1 MSSQQE
7 SQLTPQDLRL
17 LLAQQQQRVLA
28 QQEHTSEAS
37 SIAMMNNSLYNNNT
51 KDMSGAELVTL
62 AQNLAW
68 QNSEL
73 REANGLLQ
81 NLLTASVGREADL
94 RRHLQT
100 YQDYILRLEAALSM
114 MQATT
119 NTITAT
125 HHQQMDAATLQL
137 LIAAEQQKASLEKL
151 PSGPPSSSST
161 RK

>member
-7 SQLTPQDLRL
+7 SPLTPQDLRL
-17 LLAQQQQRVLA
+17 LLAQQQHRLA
-28 QQEHTSEAS
+28 QQHTSEVS
-37 SIAMMNNSLYNNNT
+37 SIAMMNNSLYNNNA

>member
-7 SQLTPQDLRL
+7 SPLTPQDLRL
-17 LLAQQQQRVLA
+17 LLAQQQHRLA
-28 QQEHTSEAS
+28 QQHTSEVS
-37 SIAMMNNSLYNNNT
+37 SIAMMNNSLYNNNA

-119 NTITAT
+119 STTTAT
-125 HHQQMDAATLQL
+125 HYQQMDAATLQL
-137 LIAAEQQKASLEKL
+137 LIAAEQQKKASLEKL
-151 PSGPPSSSST
+151 PSSPPSSSST

>member
-7 SQLTPQDLRL
+7 SPLTPQDLRL
-17 LLAQQQQRVLA
+17 LLAQQQQRLA
-28 QQEHTSEAS
+28 QQHTSEAS
-37 SIAMMNNSLYNNNT
+37 SIAMMNNSLYNNNA

-94 RRHLQT
+94 RRHLQS
-100 YQDYILRLEAALSM
+100 YQDSILRLEAALSM

-119 NTITAT
+119 PAA
-125 HHQQMDAATLQL
+125 HYQQMDAATLQL

>member
-17 LLAQQQQRVLA
+17 LLAQQQHRLA
-28 QQEHTSEAS
+28 QQHTSEVS
-37 SIAMMNNSLYNNNT
+37 SIAMMNNSLYNNNA

-119 NTITAT
+119 STTTAT
-125 HHQQMDAATLQL
+125 HYQQMDAATLQL

>member
-7 SQLTPQDLRL
+7 SPLTPQDLRL
-17 LLAQQQQRVLA
+17 LLAQQQQRLA
-28 QQEHTSEAS
+28 QQHTSEAS
-37 SIAMMNNSLYNNNT
+37 SIAMMNNSLYNNNA

-94 RRHLQT
+94 RRHLQS
-100 YQDYILRLEAALSM
+100 YQDSILRLEAALSM

-119 NTITAT
+119 PAA
-125 HHQQMDAATLQL
+125 HYQQMDAATLQL

-151 PSGPPSSSST
+151 PSSPPSSSST

>member
-7 SQLTPQDLRL
+7 SPLTPQDLRL
-17 LLAQQQQRVLA
+17 LLAQQQHRLA
-28 QQEHTSEAS
+28 QQHTSEVS
-37 SIAMMNNSLYNNNT
+37 SIAMMNNSLYNNNA

-119 NTITAT
+119 STTTAT
-125 HHQQMDAATLQL
+125 HYQQMDAATLQL